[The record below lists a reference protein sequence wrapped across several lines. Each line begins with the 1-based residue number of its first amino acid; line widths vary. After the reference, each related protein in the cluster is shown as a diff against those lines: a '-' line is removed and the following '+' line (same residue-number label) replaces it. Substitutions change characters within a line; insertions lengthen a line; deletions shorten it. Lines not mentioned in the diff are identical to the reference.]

1 MGISNFDPDKQYD
14 INLQIMFN
22 ISFLFDKANASRIDG
37 LYENW
42 YHILGCIYNRLV
54 NIMPPDRIEK
64 INKMIT
70 DIDRCTDYQSGMFL
84 ERDKARVQ
92 QILCQWE
99 VELQKQCIEN
109 KFWFK
114 TFKDVSRKY
123 SEDNK

>member
-14 INLQIMFN
+14 INLQMMFV
-22 ISFLFDKANASRIDG
+22 ISHLLDKANACRIDG

-42 YHILGCIYNRLV
+42 YHILGCIYNRLI
-54 NIMPPDRIEK
+54 NIMPPERIEK
-64 INKMIT
+64 INKLIIE
-70 DIDRCTDYQSGMFL
+70 IDKYNDYTTGMFL
-84 ERDKARVQ
+84 ERDKVRVQ
-92 QILCQWE
+92 QNLCQWE

-114 TFKDVSRKY
+114 TFKDVNKKY